1 MMKSVTWYANVKNN
15 KNKTICLNFTQQ
27 SCAQEEPSDLPT
39 SASLLC
45 FLFFNNTKLDP
56 LSLIYLCPLLPCT
69 LGNRGQKTQTGL
81 ERPTSGVIS
90 SEGHQERDSS
100 T

>member
-1 MMKSVTWYANVKNN
+1 MMKSVTWYANLKNN

-69 LGNRGQKTQTGL
+69 SGEQRPESTDWIREANFRCDLFRRPPREGQ
-81 ERPTSGVIS
+81 
-90 SEGHQERDSS
+90 
-100 T
+100 